1 MQVRTWLISLACLCT
16 LLVACQ
22 KAPVEV
28 QKHPYTEEELV
39 KAHLD
44 ESFSAFITAL
54 DLDSTVVKQPE
65 KFILKNSSIST
76 DWADRGAITYQL
88 RRHGR
93 AVLLVRYYVLSG
105 EVLASLYGGIAIK
118 GTILPPPADLHVYD
132 MDKDVAKLEFDRG
145 LSCLVFRF
153 PDGTAYALNSLLIS
167 EALIDFL
174 IENVLSTE

>member
-1 MQVRTWLISLACLCT
+1 MRKWCLCIACLGA
-16 LLVACQ
+16 LLVAC
-22 KAPVEV
+22 KKTPVEV
-28 QKHPYTEEELV
+28 PKHPYTQEELV

-88 RRHGR
+88 KRHGR

-118 GTILPPPADLHVYD
+118 GTIVPSDLHVYD
-132 MDKDVAKLEFDRG
+132 QDKEVAKLEFDLG
-145 LSCLVFRF
+145 LACLVFRF
-153 PDGTAYALNSLLIS
+153 PDGTAYALNSLLITD
-167 EALIDFL
+167 ALVDFL
-174 IENVLSTE
+174 IKNVLSTE

>member
-1 MQVRTWLISLACLCT
+1 MQIKKWLIFLACLST

-28 QKHPYTEEELV
+28 SKHPYTEEELV

-44 ESFSAFITAL
+44 ESFTKFVNAL

-65 KFILKNSSIST
+65 KFILENSSIAT
-76 DWADRGAITYQL
+76 NWADRGAIIYRL
-88 RRHGR
+88 KRHGR
-93 AVLLVRYYVLSG
+93 VVLLVRFYVMSG
-105 EVLASLYGGIAIK
+105 ELSASLYGGIAIK
-118 GTILPPPADLHVYD
+118 GTIVPADLHVYD
-132 MDKDVAKLEFDRG
+132 DDKDVAKLEYDRG

-153 PDGTAYALNSLLIS
+153 PDGTGYALNSLLIS

>member
-1 MQVRTWLISLACLCT
+1 MQVRPWLISLACLCT

-65 KFILKNSSIST
+65 KFILENSSIST

-88 RRHGR
+88 KRHGR

-118 GTILPPPADLHVYD
+118 GTIVPSDLHVYD
-132 MDKDVAKLEFDRG
+132 QDKEVAKLEYDRG